1 MKPNKTFKMPKS
13 TKRLLAGLSGGDHTS
28 FKKSM
33 IESHLMSTIIV
44 RDKKKNKVEK
54 NEE

>member
-13 TKRLLAGLSGGDHTS
+13 TKRLLAGLSGDDHTS
-28 FKKSM
+28 YKKSM
-33 IESHLMSTIIV
+33 IESHLYSAIV
-44 RDKKKNKVEK
+44 VREKKKNKVEK